1 MHGKFLLFCTTGMSY
16 DLYLYSHQAC
26 GRLTRGCVSFYA
38 LRLRLCPSCQTEKLK
53 NCFLIYYSLILNP
66 HDLFF
71 CSFVTKDEL
80 WNLYPNAG
88 NLIDSLPASLQEGVF
103 KQDACYKPEAEKFLS
118 LKKEKSR
125 DFYISN
131 MRKHTS
137 IRQLVSSIFKIGGTL
152 KHFLVNA
159 QSFLQSCKG
168 QFRTKMMGCRRVNT
182 ATRWS
187 CQNAQYVVQSMGC
200 PHPLSEISLPRLQF
214 KICRWA
220 SLSLK
225 QFQRYKWMVFK
236 SWQWNL
242 VSFGR
247 NIRQGFEIY
256 NNPGCIVFPSLS
268 SIRVR
273 IVFN

>member
-1 MHGKFLLFCTTGMSY
+1 MIY
-16 DLYLYSHQAC
+16 IYIYSHQAC

-53 NCFLIYYSLILNP
+53 NCFLIYYYSLILNP
-66 HDLFF
+66 HDFFF

-103 KQDACYKPEAEKFLS
+103 KQDACYKPEAHLLIEKFLS

-168 QFRTKMMGCRRVNT
+168 QFRTKIMGCRRVNT
-182 ATRWS
+182 ATR
-187 CQNAQYVVQSMGC
+187 
-200 PHPLSEISLPRLQF
+200 
-214 KICRWA
+214 
-220 SLSLK
+220 
-225 QFQRYKWMVFK
+225 
-236 SWQWNL
+236 
-242 VSFGR
+242 
-247 NIRQGFEIY
+247 
-256 NNPGCIVFPSLS
+256 
-268 SIRVR
+268 
-273 IVFN
+273 

>member
-1 MHGKFLLFCTTGMSY
+1 MIFFLQFRYQGWIVESISKCRQPNWQLACIFTGRG
-16 DLYLYSHQAC
+16 LQT
-26 GRLTRGCVSFYA
+26 GRVL
-38 LRLRLCPSCQTEKLK
+38 QTGSPPTDRKISIFE
-53 NCFLIYYSLILNP
+53 
-66 HDLFF
+66 
-71 CSFVTKDEL
+71 ER
-80 WNLYPNAG
+80 
-88 NLIDSLPASLQEGVF
+88 
-103 KQDACYKPEAEKFLS
+103 
-118 LKKEKSR
+118 KSR

-131 MRKHTS
+131 MRKHTG

-256 NNPGCIVFPSLS
+256 NNPGRIVFPSLS
-268 SIRVR
+268 SIRVQ